1 MKKKLF
7 GILTLSSVLALASC
21 GTQSNEKTGENT
33 ADRGTFITVCEK
45 VLDTLV
51 DKETNLASFDIKEE
65 DYDVLD
71 DDKELTLVKTLV
83 YFVEL
88 LYKNDNYPVT
98 VKPVYSKANYV
109 RDGKNI
115 QYNEQAI
122 KSSFD
127 KEHSKVEI
135 EFLGS
140 SSRSE
145 DNFDS
150 KAYFCLFVDYDFEK
164 NNVNEYSF
172 FLAGVEEA
180 NRTKLRLSIYE
191 LYDGENIYSLKY
203 DSSKKEEITN
213 NYYDSFKVLSNESL
227 DLESSGDFSL
237 EYTKA
242 TDDMLGNDYFN

>member
-109 RDGKNI
+109 RDGKLPKGKKQQGFKELSWSLGDLQTFKNKQNDNSI
-115 QYNEQAI
+115 NFSDRDSDQ
-122 KSSFD
+122 SSWPW
-127 KEHSKVEI
+127 EV
-135 EFLGS
+135 
-140 SSRSE
+140 
-145 DNFDS
+145 
-150 KAYFCLFVDYDFEK
+150 
-164 NNVNEYSF
+164 
-172 FLAGVEEA
+172 
-180 NRTKLRLSIYE
+180 
-191 LYDGENIYSLKY
+191 
-203 DSSKKEEITN
+203 
-213 NYYDSFKVLSNESL
+213 
-227 DLESSGDFSL
+227 
-237 EYTKA
+237 
-242 TDDMLGNDYFN
+242 